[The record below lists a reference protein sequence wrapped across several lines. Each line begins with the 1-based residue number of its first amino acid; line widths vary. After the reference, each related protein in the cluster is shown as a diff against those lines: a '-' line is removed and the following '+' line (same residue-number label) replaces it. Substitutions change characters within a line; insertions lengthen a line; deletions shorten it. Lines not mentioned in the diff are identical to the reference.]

1 MWACILSILTSW
13 SADPAAIDLEQPKAA
28 AAVAYAY
35 AHLASDVPPSK
46 DPYFESTDRQPSAS
60 TERTSNR

>member
-1 MWACILSILTSW
+1 MWAWLLSVLTSW

-35 AHLASDVPPSK
+35 AGLAK
-46 DPYFESTDRQPSAS
+46 DAPAKDGTYFQS
-60 TERTSNR
+60 TEP